1 MTPEQLKIVRCIRKT
16 CIVMI
21 VMYILG
27 RPTGETEI
35 SRILEISSKSARELL
50 DSLERVELVV
60 RTGRCASFELTQKAL
75 ELGLFDDTGTIY
87 RSSGEIYRTTGN
99 IYRKSLIIINDSDND
114 LKDSLN
120 SESLT
125 TKRSLTRED
134 HYARDRSGKFFPSR
148 RVVPKTVDKPVDN
161 SVDKSENPS
170 QPFNWDGIPPD
181 LARALREAGLLPNQR
196 VRALAQL
203 EHLTPEYVRAH
214 RQHLVARGKGSH
226 TGLLVKILEGAA
238 PMPEPA
244 QHALTCE
251 CEECIRPGYYRGWEA
266 S

>member
-1 MTPEQLKIVRCIRKT
+1 MTPEQLAIVRQIRKT
-16 CIVMI
+16 CIVLI

-27 RPTGETEI
+27 KPSGETEI
-35 SRILEISSKSARELL
+35 GRILEVSSKTARDKL
-50 DSLERVELVV
+50 DSLERLELVV
-60 RTGRCASFELTQKAL
+60 RRGRFASFELTPNAF
-75 ELGLFDDTGTIY
+75 ELGLCDPSGKIY
-87 RSSGEIYRTTGN
+87 RSSGNIYRTTGN
-99 IYRKSLIIINDSDND
+99 IYRKSIIIINDSDND

-120 SESLT
+120 SESIT

-148 RVVPKTVDKPVDN
+148 RVVDKTVDKPVDN
-161 SVDKSENPS
+161 AVDKSENPS
-170 QPFNWDGIPPD
+170 QPLNWDGIRPD
-181 LARALREAGLLPNQR
+181 LARAFREAGLLPNQR